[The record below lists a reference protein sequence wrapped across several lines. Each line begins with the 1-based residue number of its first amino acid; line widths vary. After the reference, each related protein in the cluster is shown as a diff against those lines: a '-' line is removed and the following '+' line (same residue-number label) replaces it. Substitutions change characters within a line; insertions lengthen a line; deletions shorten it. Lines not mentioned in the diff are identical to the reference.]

1 MKMSERSQYLIS
13 RPRVPIDAAA
23 RFVETRLV
31 ASGQSDAVYSERGG
45 NFVTVHQGK
54 REEQISTDM
63 WKQADAEK
71 EELFHLIE
79 QVQNKFE
86 DKGSN
91 ILSGQE
97 LRRCKWDQVMAQVQ
111 ETSNRWKSSP
121 RRTSRA
127 MQYIDKLGSN
137 SEAFQGWLE
146 LLPAGDY
153 GASIAGVFTLVI
165 GAAGRYKKVED
176 EIFEALSEIP
186 EILEH
191 SRRYIKIY
199 ADLRDHFLEK
209 RTFDLFRSILRTL
222 SHIMR
227 FFKDSALRRISE
239 SILKQG
245 LYKEELTASLAEV
258 TKCSKKLQEEA
269 SQCLAWRLYRQD
281 RMLQQTDQ
289 KSDQGLNLLQSIYKL
304 LLASPVLGANI
315 TAHSVDDNAQ
325 EHIPAYQNVATI
337 MDSLSG
343 QTIEPKGSAP
353 DQLTTGKGSKS
364 KRASSGEV
372 AQEARKLL
380 RSLRYDPSITAS
392 DVDNCLKLGEAFDEG
407 KKARAAAMITN
418 SRFEEFMAEYLASSS
433 LLINGREDISSTDG
447 ISSLSYVTAK
457 LARISEKLESSL
469 GSPYVVKYFCN
480 QHPPFSDDS
489 GIPSPVTMMVSLVGQ
504 LLAQMIE
511 KGRDVNLSMLTKRDW
526 QKVEKSNLKL
536 LCNIFREL
544 LDQLPPRSVVLCII
558 DDLAQ
563 YEIEPFMDDTGT
575 IIRRLTRLVAEYD
588 QIVFKLLVTC
598 QGRALEISKYFIN
611 QTVDL
616 AAEVEPEDSDLWK
629 ISAMDAS

>member
-1 MKMSERSQYLIS
+1 MNSSERSQYLIS

-23 RFVETRLV
+23 RFVETRIV
-31 ASGQSDAVYSERGG
+31 ASGESDAVYSERGG
-45 NFVTVHQGK
+45 NFVTVQQGE
-54 REEQISTDM
+54 REEQISIDM

-71 EELFHLIE
+71 EELFRLIE
-79 QVQNKFE
+79 QVQNKFD
-86 DKGSN
+86 DKGGN

-111 ETSNRWKSSP
+111 ETSSRWKSSP
-121 RRTSRA
+121 QRMSRA

-137 SEAFQGWLE
+137 SEAFKSWLE

-176 EIFEALSEIP
+176 EIFQALSEIP

-199 ADLRDHFLEK
+199 ADLRDNFLEK

-227 FFKDSALRRISE
+227 FFKDSALRKFSE

-245 LYKEELTASLAEV
+245 SYKEELTMSLEEV
-258 TKCSKKLQEEA
+258 TKCSEKLQEEA
-269 SQCLAWRLYRQD
+269 NQCLAWRLYRQD

-289 KSDQGLNLLQSIYKL
+289 KADQGLNLLQSIYRL
-304 LLASPVLGANI
+304 LLASPILGVN
-315 TAHSVDDNAQ
+315 TKAHSADGNAQ
-325 EHIPAYQNVATI
+325 EHIPAYQTVATI
-337 MDSLSG
+337 ADSLSG
-343 QTIEPKGSAP
+343 QTFEPRGSAL
-353 DQLTTGKGSKS
+353 DQLRTGKGSKG
-364 KRASSGEV
+364 KRASSGEP
-372 AQEARKLL
+372 AQKARKLL
-380 RSLRYDPSITAS
+380 RLLRYDPNITFP

-433 LLINGREDISSTDG
+433 LLINGREDVSSTDG

-457 LARISEKLESSL
+457 LARISEKMESPL
-469 GSPYVVKYFCN
+469 GSPYVIKYFCN
-480 QHPPFSDDS
+480 QHRPFFDDS

-511 KGRDVNLSMLTKRDW
+511 KGLDVNLSMLTERDW
-526 QKVEKSNLKL
+526 QRVEKSNLKL

-544 LDQLPPRSVVLCII
+544 VDQLPPGSVVLCII

-563 YEIEPFMDDTGT
+563 YEIEPFMDDTNT
-575 IIRRLTRLVAEYD
+575 IIRRLTRLVAGQD
-588 QIVFKLLVTC
+588 QTVFKLLVTC
-598 QGRALEISKYFIN
+598 QGRALEISKYFIS

-616 AAEVEPEDSDLWK
+616 TAEIEPEDSDSWK
-629 ISAMDAS
+629 ISAMDV